1 MKNWYRFRN
10 WFLTLLGCELLLLV
24 ICFFYART
32 IILEQLLF
40 FALALFSV
48 LVLSDL
54 LLAWT
59 LILSFGLGVI
69 VLIAGV
75 VFIPNSSVLLLLISF
90 PTLLGILM
98 KVRHYLLKMAS
109 KVQDQEDDA
118 KSDYHSMINKQ
129 SESVLQSVLIH
140 WSHEDLF
147 FQINPREYNRML
159 VRIQE
164 IIAQKLSYN
173 DKLYY
178 LSEGN
183 FIILSHDSQ
192 ISLQEFCLNNIVK
205 DLEALHFHG
214 KNGMQEIQFQLGYLV
229 VDSQNK
235 SKYQNYSDLV
245 SYLKRQLETDIIVEY

>member
-10 WFLTLLGCELLLLV
+10 WFL
-24 ICFFYART
+24 
-32 IILEQLLF
+32 
-40 FALALFSV
+40 
-48 LVLSDL
+48 
-54 LLAWT
+54 
-59 LILSFGLGVI
+59 
-69 VLIAGV
+69 
-75 VFIPNSSVLLLLISF
+75 
-90 PTLLGILM
+90 TLLGILM

-229 VDSQNK
+229 IDSQNK

>member
-1 MKNWYRFRN
+1 MQDSNLVVLKSE
-10 WFLTLLGCELLLLV
+10 TL
-24 ICFFYART
+24 
-32 IILEQLLF
+32 
-40 FALALFSV
+40 
-48 LVLSDL
+48 
-54 LLAWT
+54 
-59 LILSFGLGVI
+59 
-69 VLIAGV
+69 
-75 VFIPNSSVLLLLISF
+75 VLLL
-90 PTLLGILM
+90 
-98 KVRHYLLKMAS
+98 
-109 KVQDQEDDA
+109 EDDA
-118 KSDYHSMINKQ
+118 KSDYHSMVNKQ
-129 SESVLQSVLIH
+129 SEFVLQSVLIH